1 MRLAWLGLALCLAPG
16 AALAQGGPQRLHYV
30 AYSTR
35 FRVLDV
41 LVDVNLGAS
50 HYSMDAAVHTIGV
63 FGALV
68 EGATN
73 SSARGSWDGLAALP
87 SMYDIHGVWHGE
99 HVHTAMSY
107 AGGIPT
113 ITALLPDNAHEREAV
128 SPALQANTIDTLSAI
143 AVLLHDSSQTGRCE
157 GRSRVFDGRRLS
169 EIAATTAGEE
179 ILPKTDRSTFQ
190 GPTLRCDFTGTLLA
204 GFKFEDNRAREARPQ
219 HGTAW
224 LARLQPGG
232 PLLPMRV
239 RFATPF
245 FGDAILYLAAP

>member
-1 MRLAWLGLALCLAPG
+1 MAWLGLALCLTPG

-30 AYSTR
+30 AYSTG

-41 LVDVNLGAS
+41 VVDVDLGAS
-50 HYSMDAAVHTIGV
+50 RYSVDTAVHTVGV

-87 SMYDIHGVWHGE
+87 FAYDTHGQWHGE
-99 HVHTAMSY
+99 RIHTAMTY
-107 AGGIPT
+107 ADGVPT
-113 ITALLPDNAHEREAV
+113 ITALLPDNAHEREPV
-128 SPALQANTIDTLSAI
+128 PPALQANTIDSLSAI
-143 AVLLHDSSQTGRCE
+143 AVLLHDVAQTGRCD
-157 GRSRVFDGRRLS
+157 GQSRVFDGRRLS
-169 EIAATTAGEE
+169 EIAATTAGQET
-179 ILPKTDRSTFQ
+179 LPETGRSIFQ

-245 FGDAILYLAAP
+245 LGDAILYLAAP